1 MATYNNIFKITHNNL
16 LPAQGSILISEPFLQ
31 DAYFQRSVVLLVKH
45 NTQGSMGFVLNK
57 KTDLIVNTFFPEL
70 EEYPEIPIYL
80 GGPVSANRL
89 FFIHSL
95 GDLIVPDS
103 VKIKDRLYFDGDF
116 EALKRYMQNGHSIE
130 GKVKFF
136 LGYSGWTEG
145 QLGNEINKNS
155 WVVSHAAKENVL
167 LADGES
173 FWKNSLEQLGSNYEA
188 WTKYPKDPYLN

>member
-31 DAYFQRSVVLLVKH
+31 DAYFQRSVVLLVEH
-45 NTQGSMGFVLNK
+45 NTQGSVGFVLNK
-57 KTDLIVNTFFPEL
+57 KTDMIVNTFFPEL

-116 EALKRYMQNGHSIE
+116 EALKRYIQNGHSIE

>member
-31 DAYFQRSVVLLVKH
+31 DAYFQRSVVLLVEH

-95 GDLIVPDS
+95 GDLIIPDS

-116 EALKRYMQNGHSIE
+116 EALKRYIQNGHSIE

>member
-31 DAYFQRSVVLLVKH
+31 DAYFQRSVVLLIEH

-95 GDLIVPDS
+95 GDLIIPDS

-116 EALKRYMQNGHSIE
+116 EALKRYIQNGHSIE

-145 QLGNEINKNS
+145 QLGNEISKNS